1 MDNRSWMYR
10 DSPQWLYWE
19 HHCKKFEGF
28 INFALS
34 YPKKINGG
42 KIRCSCVKYK
52 NKKFY
57 RSNVVT
63 IHLLKKS
70 LLRNIC
76 DNLHTKNPMFLT
88 RLF

>member
-1 MDNRSWMYR
+1 MDDRSWMYR
-10 DSPQWLYWE
+10 DSSQWLYRE
-19 HHCKKFEGF
+19 HHCKKVKGF

-34 YPKKINGG
+34 NPKNISGG
-42 KIRCSCVKYK
+42 EVRCSCVKCK

-57 RSNVVT
+57 QSNIVT
-63 IHLLKKS
+63 IHLLTKT

-88 RLF
+88 RSF